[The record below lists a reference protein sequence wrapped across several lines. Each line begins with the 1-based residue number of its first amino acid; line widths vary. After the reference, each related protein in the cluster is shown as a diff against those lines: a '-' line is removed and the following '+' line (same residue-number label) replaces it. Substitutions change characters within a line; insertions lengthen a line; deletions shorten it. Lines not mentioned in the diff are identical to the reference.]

1 MKLRITT
8 KVEQDF
14 RKVFSRFDLSLFN
27 KLKPP
32 LVSFKV
38 IRFDGCK
45 RGDKVELEIGM
56 LWKKQFWRAVIVDDF
71 DSECMIYFTDT
82 GEILPKPLTYW
93 KHKHIIEKC
102 VDSSKIIDDICY
114 ETGSKIVNFLLYPLI
129 FMQFFYRKP
138 IYKSY
143 FRK

>member
-1 MKLRITT
+1 MNLRITT

-14 RKVFSRFDLSLFN
+14 RTVFSKFDLKLFK

-32 LVSFKV
+32 LVSFN
-38 IRFDGCK
+38 IARFDGCK
-45 RGDKVELEIGM
+45 TGDEVVLDVGIFW
-56 LWKKQFWRAVIVDDF
+56 LKQHWHAVIVEDF
-71 DSECMIYFTDT
+71 ENEEMIYFTDT
-82 GEILPKPLTYW
+82 GRILPKPLTYW

-114 ETGSKIVNFLLYPLI
+114 ETGNKLIDFMLFPFILL
-129 FMQFFYRKP
+129 QFFYRKP